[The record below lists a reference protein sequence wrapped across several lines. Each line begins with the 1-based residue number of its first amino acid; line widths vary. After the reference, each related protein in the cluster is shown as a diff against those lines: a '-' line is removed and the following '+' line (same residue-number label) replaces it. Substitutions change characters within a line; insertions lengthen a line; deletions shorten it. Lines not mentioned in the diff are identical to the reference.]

1 MKNSLFFVGEIG
13 GNDYNHLFIRRKTID
28 EVRAIVP
35 DVADA
40 IGAAVKVIPKTS
52 MNYSKYKL
60 LTVWLCLTFIFPEY
74 PSVIGAKKNMRFGL
88 S

>member
-1 MKNSLFFVGEIG
+1 MRNSLFFVGEIG

-35 DVADA
+35 DVANA

-52 MNYSKYKL
+52 MNYSYINL
-60 LTVWLCLTFIFPEY
+60 ITDQLCSIFFSP
-74 PSVIGAKKNMRFGL
+74 
-88 S
+88 